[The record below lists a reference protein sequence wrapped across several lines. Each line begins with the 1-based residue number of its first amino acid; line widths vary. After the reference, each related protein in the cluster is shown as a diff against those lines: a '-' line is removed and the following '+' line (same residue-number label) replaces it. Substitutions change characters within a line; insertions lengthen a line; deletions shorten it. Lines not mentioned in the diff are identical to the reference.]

1 MEMGSLLMAR
11 FAFKGLDEYAL
22 KLSRLQSRRVETI
35 GRAIYKAADIVANE
49 ISEKIDA
56 LPERKPGTYGTA
68 ENPARGVLAIQKAGL
83 KHGFGIT
90 PMREEN
96 GYYNVKLGFAGY
108 NRLKSAKYPNGQPNQ
123 LVARGIESGTSWLQ
137 KSPFVNPAVKKTK
150 EASIKAMQKVIDDEA
165 EETMK

>member
-1 MEMGSLLMAR
+1 MAR
-11 FAFKGLDEYAL
+11 FAFKGLDEYEL
-22 KLSRLQSRRVETI
+22 KLSKLQAKRVDTI
-35 GRAIYKAADIVANE
+35 GHAIYKAADIVANE
-49 ISEKIDA
+49 ISKRIDA

-68 ENPARGVLAIQKAGL
+68 ENPAKGVLAIQKAGL

-96 GYYNVKLGFAGY
+96 GCYNVKLGFAGY
-108 NRLKSAKYPNGQPNQ
+108 NHLKSEKYPNGQPNQ
-123 LVARGIESGTSWLQ
+123 LVARGVESGTSWLQ

-150 EASIKAMQKVIDDEA
+150 EAAIKAMQKVIDEET